1 MIRAYVR
8 TSTGVQDIETQKHAI
23 TGYLKRRFPDFK
35 DTDCIF
41 YVDRGMSGKQV
52 DRPALSKILKELQK
66 DELIVVT
73 ELSRFTRTGIGDM
86 VITVDQI
93 VKKIQAKLV
102 SLDQGIDFSTPEGS
116 LMVAIYGYLANKE
129 WEATRERNMR
139 MQAARQAAGRKFGR
153 KCKMNN
159 EQAKTAAEMFRR
171 GFKTG
176 KIEATFK
183 MSRQVIYNALKRY
196 GLAVPKVRA
205 EFKEQIVSEEQLASE
220 REEL

>member
-1 MIRAYVR
+1 VIRAYIR

-23 TGYLKRRFPDFK
+23 TGYLKRRFK
-35 DTDCIF
+35 DYKDEDCVF
-41 YVDRGMSGKQV
+41 YIDRGMSGKRV
-52 DRPALSKILKELQK
+52 DRPALAEMLKELQK
-66 DELIVVT
+66 DEVIVVT

-86 VITVDQI
+86 VLTVDQI

-129 WEATRERNMR
+129 WEATRERNLR
-139 MQAARQAAGRKFGR
+139 MQAARKAAGVVFGR
-153 KCKMNN
+153 KCKMNE
-159 EQAKTAAEMFRR
+159 EQARTAASMFRR

-176 KIEATFK
+176 QIEKTFK

-196 GLAVPKVRA
+196 GLAVPKIRPD
-205 EFKEQIVSEEQLASE
+205 FKEQLTEEVL
-220 REEL
+220 